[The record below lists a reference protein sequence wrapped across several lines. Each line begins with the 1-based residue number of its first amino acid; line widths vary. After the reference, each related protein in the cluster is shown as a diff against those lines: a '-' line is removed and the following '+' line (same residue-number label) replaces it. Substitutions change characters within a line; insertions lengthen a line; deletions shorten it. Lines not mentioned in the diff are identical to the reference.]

1 MSFWAI
7 VRESAIAVLRRAWGG
22 SPRTLRNLLT
32 YPQVAAAGG
41 AMQLTTYPRFL
52 SPQWHTSNIGVLALL
67 AYCGLQ
73 MADP

>member
-1 MSFWAI
+1 MSMSFWAI

-41 AMQLTTYPRFL
+41 AMQLTYLP
-52 SPQWHTSNIGVLALL
+52 PLL
-67 AYCGLQ
+67 ITAV
-73 MADP
+73 A